1 MNLISL
7 LNALSD
13 VNHLIFLL
21 HILVFVVQKGFTKG
35 LNMKWKR
42 KDQDAKI
49 INITGGVQRLDDNLV
64 YRSHDSS
71 MRKVVGIND
80 H

>member
-13 VNHLIFLL
+13 VYHLIFLL
-21 HILVFVVQKGFTKG
+21 HIFVFVVQKGFTKG

-42 KDQDAKI
+42 KEDQDAKI
-49 INITGGVQRLDDNLV
+49 INITGGVQGLDDNLESV
-64 YRSHDSS
+64 L
-71 MRKVVGIND
+71 
-80 H
+80 

>member
-42 KDQDAKI
+42 KEDQDAKI
-49 INITGGVQRLDDNLV
+49 INITGGVQGLDDNLESV
-64 YRSHDSS
+64 L
-71 MRKVVGIND
+71 
-80 H
+80 